1 MAQHKSRLEG
11 EYNVRPKTVILVGAA
26 ITGVALMQAS
36 EVVAQAINAA
46 ARASAPVDNA
56 AEFNATNA
64 AVRAARQSGD
74 HPTYLTEARKLF
86 ALAPGHPSINVH
98 LARALALNGES
109 SGAVA
114 QINRIADLGFSFRA
128 AEDPSFERLKDDPGF
143 VAAAERLI
151 MNGKGL
157 GRGTEIIKLGLTGG
171 SEGVAWSE
179 RSKAFLMGLSGSIHA
194 YKLGGQ
200 APPRPIAKS
209 VAPLILGI
217 RPDPASRSFLVCVN
231 EADGS
236 NSAVVRHHETTGAV
250 MATYKLPR
258 QNALCN
264 DIALLKNASFAV
276 TDTNNG
282 AVFHLV
288 RGKLEPL
295 ALTIPIYFANGI
307 ASDLRRGRLYVAHV
321 NGIAVH
327 DLATNKSRALKAA
340 KTLIGGVDG
349 MVWHKGSLISV
360 QSLATAGVDSRLLRI
375 TPNAGGR
382 SAEVDVL
389 LAGADFPAGSI
400 STVAVVGNEAFV
412 IGRTPEANGRPA
424 DPFLVRA
431 PL

>member
-1 MAQHKSRLEG
+1 MRFDTP
-11 EYNVRPKTVILVGAA
+11 VLVGAA
-26 ITGVALMQAS
+26 FLGAALIQL
-36 EVVAQAINAA
+36 NDAA
-46 ARASAPVDNA
+46 AQTPAANDAVARDSASGDNV

-74 HPTYLTEARKLF
+74 HPTYLTQARKLF
-86 ALAPGHPSINVH
+86 ALAPGHPSISVH
-98 LARALALNGES
+98 LARALALNGENA
-109 SGAVA
+109 GAVA
-114 QINRIADLGFSFRA
+114 QINRIANLGFSFRA
-128 AEDPSFERLKDDPGF
+128 AEDPSFERLKGDPGF
-143 VAAAERLI
+143 VAAAERLAI
-151 MNGKGL
+151 NGKGL
-157 GRGTEIIKLGLTGG
+157 GRGTEIIKLRLTGG

-179 RSKAFLMGLSGSIHA
+179 RSKSFLMGSSGSIHA
-194 YKLGGQ
+194 YRLDGQ
-200 APPRPIAKS
+200 APLRPIAKS
-209 VAPLILGI
+209 VAPSILGI

-236 NSAVVRHHETTGAV
+236 NSAVVRHQETTGAV
-250 MATYKLPR
+250 MATYKLPT

-264 DIALLKNASFAV
+264 DIALLKNGSFAV

-295 ALTIPIYFANGI
+295 ALTMPVYFPNGI
-307 ASDLRRGRLYVAHV
+307 ASDLRKDRLYVAHA

-327 DLATNKSRALKAA
+327 DLATNKSRALAAA

-360 QSLATAGVDSRLLRI
+360 QNLATAGVDSRLLRI
-375 TPNAGGR
+375 TPDAGAR

-389 LAGADFPAGSI
+389 LAGAEFPPGST

-424 DPFLVRA
+424 DPCLIRA
-431 PL
+431 RL